1 MRARQEPV
9 LVGVQA
15 MSSIFFSPNDWQTVT
30 FRLTAAL
37 LVGFAIGMNRQ
48 QPGRPA
54 GLRTFM
60 IVSLGAAIFVMIPL
74 QMDGDSTFSSSN
86 ALSRTIQGVATGV
99 GFLGGGIILQQ
110 TQYPRGKAEVKGLTS
125 AATIWLA
132 AGLGAAAG
140 CGLWVMSLIGTLFAL
155 LVLSGVKRL
164 KKSALIRP
172 YATSKPKIR
181 VKDAASVQDRQP
193 E

>member
-1 MRARQEPV
+1 MN
-9 LVGVQA
+9 
-15 MSSIFFSPNDWQTVT
+15 SIFFSPSDWLSVI
-30 FRLTAAL
+30 FRLSVAL
-37 LVGFAIGMNRQ
+37 LVGCFLGFNRE

-74 QMDGDSTFSSSN
+74 QIDNDSSLSSAN

-99 GFLGGGIILQQ
+99 GFLGAGIIFQQ
-110 TQYPRGKAEVKGLTS
+110 TKNQFGRAEVKGLTS

-140 CGLWVMSLIGTLFAL
+140 CGLWRMSLIGTIFAL
-155 LVLSGVKRL
+155 VVLSGVKKL
-164 KKSALIRP
+164 KKSALIRLD
-172 YATSKPKIR
+172 PKNDTKR
-181 VKDAASVQDRQP
+181 PVKEVEFTQDLDDK
-193 E
+193 